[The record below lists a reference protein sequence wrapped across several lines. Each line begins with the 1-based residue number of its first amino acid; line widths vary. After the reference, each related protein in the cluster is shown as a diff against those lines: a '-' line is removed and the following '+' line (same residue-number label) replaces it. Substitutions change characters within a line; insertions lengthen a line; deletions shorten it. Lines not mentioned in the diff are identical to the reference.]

1 MILKLCVKEVL
12 RFLLRVF
19 YVFRVKSNRV
29 LFESYSGERI
39 CCNPFY
45 IYDNIE
51 KIVGSN
57 VEIAWSVKPKCNNEY
72 ADIKCVKRFSL
83 SYFKYLVFVLY
94 IIFD

>member
-51 KIVGSN
+51 KIVVSN
-57 VEIAWSVKPKCNNEY
+57 VEMVVEDEGKLDSTYRYN
-72 ADIKCVKRFSL
+72 
-83 SYFKYLVFVLY
+83 
-94 IIFD
+94 

>member
-45 IYDNIE
+45 IYDNI
-51 KIVGSN
+51 KQ
-57 VEIAWSVKPKCNNEY
+57 
-72 ADIKCVKRFSL
+72 DL
-83 SYFKYLVFVLY
+83 KY
-94 IIFD
+94 